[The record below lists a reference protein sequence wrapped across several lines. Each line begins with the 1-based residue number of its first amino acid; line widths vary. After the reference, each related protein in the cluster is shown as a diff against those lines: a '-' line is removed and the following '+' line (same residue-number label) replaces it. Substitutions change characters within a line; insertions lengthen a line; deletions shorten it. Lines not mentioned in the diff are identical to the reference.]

1 MLQCLYCVMVCL
13 VTGWT
18 SPKQC
23 SSILMK
29 GVGHCELGNF
39 DGFESHDV
47 MHSLD
52 GDVAGH
58 ARIGDAGRAPWWSG
72 RLGDWLVVVVVI
84 GINDV
89 VSGRRCWCSET
100 CLFVGHWP

>member
-1 MLQCLYCVMVCL
+1 
-13 VTGWT
+13 
-18 SPKQC
+18 
-23 SSILMK
+23 
-29 GVGHCELGNF
+29 
-39 DGFESHDV
+39 

-72 RLGDWLVVVVVI
+72 RSGDWLVMVEVV
-84 GINDV
+84 GGNDDV
-89 VSGRRCWCSET
+89 VLGQCCRCSGT